1 MAVNSTYSVYKSS
14 KLPSREQKITW
25 HFSRFHFIG
34 ICSCA
39 GKILVTEEEL
49 ITEALNDSQ
58 DYCLTWQ
65 KISSSTGEACLWKCA
80 WVDCSVLFHNGTFAC
95 RYVLC
100 SQTSGEG
107 TITEGS

>member
-14 KLPSREQKITW
+14 KLPSREQKSTW

-65 KISSSTGEACLWKCA
+65 KNILKHRRSLLVEMRMGGLFSFFFTMVRLLAIMSC
-80 WVDCSVLFHNGTFAC
+80 VLRHVAKG
-95 RYVLC
+95 R
-100 SQTSGEG
+100 
-107 TITEGS
+107 